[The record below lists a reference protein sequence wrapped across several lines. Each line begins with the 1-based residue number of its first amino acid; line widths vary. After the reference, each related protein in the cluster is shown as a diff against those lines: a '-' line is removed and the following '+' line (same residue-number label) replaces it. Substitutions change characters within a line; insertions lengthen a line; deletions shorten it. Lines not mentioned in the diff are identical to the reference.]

1 MGQATKEIVIV
12 SPEMTTLIGRGEA
25 GLASFPEDPVVFA
38 FSGFDRDELPVV
50 TYLPAL
56 SLLQLQSPALVFVVA
71 RAACERLYPESSFK
85 PGAWHMTSALRE
97 QAAAIVVCEA
107 TGEARA
113 TLRLAR
119 SIELLCKVHFAQAV
133 GELVPVCGTG
143 DMSEIDLARVAAAR
157 RIVDDGWQSKLT
169 IADLS
174 RQCGINRDKLI
185 RGFRQAYGATIGE
198 ALSER
203 RLSEART
210 MLLTSDMQVASI
222 GYRCGYLNNAS
233 FTRAFTRRFGLAPS
247 ALRRT
252 GLAA

>member
-1 MGQATKEIVIV
+1 
-12 SPEMTTLIGRGEA
+12 MTALIGRGTV
-25 GLASFPEDPVVFA
+25 GPASLPADPVVFA
-38 FSGFDRDELPVV
+38 FSGFDSDDMPMLTFRPN
-50 TYLPAL
+50 L
-56 SLLQLQSPALVFVVA
+56 SLDRLQTAALVFVVA
-71 RAACERLYPESSFK
+71 RAACARLYPDCAFDA
-85 PGAWHMTSALRE
+85 GTWHMTSALRE
-97 QAAAIVVCEA
+97 QAAAILSCEA
-107 TGEARA
+107 SGEARA

-119 SIELLCKVHFAQAV
+119 SIELLCKLHFAKAA
-133 GELVPVCGTG
+133 GELVPMRG
-143 DMSEIDLARVAAAR
+143 DGMLDEFDLARVVAAR

-174 RQCGINRDKLI
+174 RQCGINRDKLV

-203 RLSEART
+203 RLGEART
-210 MLLTSDMQVASI
+210 MLLTSDLQVASI

>member
-25 GLASFPEDPVVFA
+25 GPVALPDDPVVFA
-38 FSGFDRDELPVV
+38 FAGFDSDELPVV
-50 TYLPAL
+50 TFHPVAAL
-56 SLLQLQSPALVFVVA
+56 AQLQVSALVFVVA
-71 RAACERLYPESSFK
+71 REACERIYPDSAFQ
-85 PGAWHMTSALRE
+85 PGTWHMTSALRE
-97 QAAAIVVCEA
+97 QAAAILACEA
-107 TGEARA
+107 SGEARA

-119 SIELLCKVHFAQAV
+119 SIELLCKLHFAQAA
-133 GELVPVCGTG
+133 GELVPVCGDG
-143 DMSEIDLARVAAAR
+143 EMSEIDLARVAAAR

-169 IADLS
+169 IAELA
-174 RQCGINRDKLI
+174 RECGINRDKLA

-203 RLSEART
+203 RLGEART
-210 MLLTSDMQVASI
+210 MLLTSDLQIASI
-222 GYRCGYLNNAS
+222 GYHCGYLNNAS